1 MESDTDEAFVEAGED
16 FYHAEPP
23 PMRAAPPVPT
33 MMDYLLHYLSN
44 PWVVLILA
52 FVVYKFVYRP
62 FWPRVAEL
70 WAVWNQR
77 RREDRDAAEIFR
89 NPEVY
94 RRKME
99 AVDEVRKRQQ
109 ERYEAAARLAAE
121 REREKEEEKRRQR
134 LEELENLVKVLKVAA
149 LCCRFL
155 SLHLKLMPD

>member
-52 FVVYKFVYRP
+52 FVVYRFVYRP

-70 WAVWNQR
+70 WAAWNQR
-77 RREDRDAAEIFR
+77 RREDRDAAEIVR
-89 NPEVY
+89 NGHVFLLD
-94 RRKME
+94 
-99 AVDEVRKRQQ
+99 ARKRLGYIAIETVNLTGSSQFFVPQ
-109 ERYEAAARLAAE
+109 IDSLQKSRPIGT
-121 REREKEEEKRRQR
+121 KKRVQV
-134 LEELENLVKVLKVAA
+134 NS
-149 LCCRFL
+149 C
-155 SLHLKLMPD
+155 